1 MMLLNIM
8 IFMVIL
14 MCLLDI
20 EVNVMLLCMLGRYY
34 GVGVLFVYFWYVK
47 DVC

>member
-1 MMLLNIM
+1 M

-20 EVNVMLLCMLGRYY
+20 EVNVMLLCMLERYY

-47 DVC
+47 DVW